1 MKNVLVLVFAAFSL
15 MCLSDTAKVTVFVCD
30 AHDNNPLEGAEVTCW
45 FENKIGWRA
54 WSEMTPIVTDSR
66 TTDIQGL
73 CRLKGSTNTGKI
85 SVEVRKTPDGF
96 YKSTGVTERFEHKSL
111 FGTWQPDNLVVTM
124 ALERVENPIPLYV
137 KKAVFPNLG
146 RTIEELSN
154 IEKGAFSYD
163 FLKGDW
169 LPPWGEGVHADVVF
183 QRLPREEL
191 GVGVN
196 GRGQKNKSFRDVVT
210 VDFQGFGNGIVE
222 LHASRTSE
230 LKVRKAVDA
239 GFSSHYEQ
247 ACGRGKDLQAFRT
260 RDDSKCLCFRVRT
273 KRDEHGNIVEAYYG
287 KIYGDIAM
295 GWSYLGV
302 SSVSFLYYF
311 NPTPNDRNLEW
322 DMKNNLCPNPGDL
335 RKIRP

>member
-1 MKNVLVLVFAAFSL
+1 MKNVLVFVFAVFSL

-30 AHDNNPLEGAEVTCW
+30 AHDNNPLDGAEVTCW

-154 IEKGAFSYD
+154 IEKGAFSFD
-163 FLKGDW
+163 FLKGDCW
-169 LPPWGEGVHADVVF
+169 
-183 QRLPREEL
+183 RCT
-191 GVGVN
+191 N
-196 GRGQKNKSFRDVVT
+196 SK
-210 VDFQGFGNGIVE
+210 GI
-222 LHASRTSE
+222 
-230 LKVRKAVDA
+230 
-239 GFSSHYEQ
+239 
-247 ACGRGKDLQAFRT
+247 
-260 RDDSKCLCFRVRT
+260 
-273 KRDEHGNIVEAYYG
+273 
-287 KIYGDIAM
+287 
-295 GWSYLGV
+295 
-302 SSVSFLYYF
+302 
-311 NPTPNDRNLEW
+311 
-322 DMKNNLCPNPGDL
+322 
-335 RKIRP
+335 